1 MERRNLLKSLTV
13 GSIVLATSGPTL
25 MVAGCSTSWITTAVD
40 DIPTISNI
48 VGSVLSIV
56 ALGNPA
62 LSPELSALINAGLQA
77 ASAALVTVQSLISD
91 YKTAPNAS
99 ILTKIDA
106 ALTDVQTNL
115 SSVLSAAHI
124 KDAALQAT
132 ISTGI
137 SLALTVLS
145 TIQLLIPATV
155 SSRKSAA
162 LNVSVDRSQAKNAVP
177 QKISVV
183 PSNTLKMMYNVVASS
198 CGYSAQVVK

>member
-1 MERRNLLKSLTV
+1 
-13 GSIVLATSGPTL
+13 
-25 MVAGCSTSWITTAVD
+25 
-40 DIPTISNI
+40 
-48 VGSVLSIV
+48 LSIV

-162 LNVSVDRSQAKNAVP
+162 LNVSVDRSQAKNAIP

-198 CGYSAQVVK
+198 CGYSTQVVK